1 MRATGHA
8 GPPGWKET
16 QSEMSE
22 TMTTTRAQGDGT
34 PPVKAVRRPEADTD
48 ASAVDAAVRRAE
60 RQIAECDRL
69 IEQLAR
75 ETR

>member
-1 MRATGHA
+1 
-8 GPPGWKET
+8 
-16 QSEMSE
+16 
-22 TMTTTRAQGDGT
+22 MTTTRAQGDGT